1 MYQDKSGRKR
11 RVDRDSF
18 SRSSASVLAGTTAY
32 PELSDLDIQ
41 RAAAGIL

>member
-1 MYQDKSGRKR
+1 
-11 RVDRDSF
+11 
-18 SRSSASVLAGTTAY
+18 VLAANTAY